1 MSLKHNIGKTDK
13 WIRVIAGIAI
23 MGVGYYLMSWV
34 WGIVGVIIFATGII
48 DWCLFYRIFG
58 ISTCKTK
65 AIEKN
70 VENSSGEEMK

>member
-13 WIRVIAGIAI
+13 WVRIILGIVIV
-23 MGVGYYLMSWV
+23 GVGYYLMSGV
-34 WGIVGVIIFATGII
+34 WSVVGLIIFATGIV

-65 AIEKN
+65 TAD
-70 VENSSGEEMK
+70 ENTQDKKEVTS